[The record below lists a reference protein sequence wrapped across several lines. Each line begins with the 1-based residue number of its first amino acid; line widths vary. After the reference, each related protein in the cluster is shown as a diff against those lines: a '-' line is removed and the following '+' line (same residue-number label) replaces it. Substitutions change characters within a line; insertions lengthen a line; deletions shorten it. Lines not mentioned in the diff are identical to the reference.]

1 MANVTLPLF
10 VVPEIRDCGTER
22 FPVKVP
28 PLARVIVKVVFTGSE
43 PIAVMGTDAAMVP
56 FPIPFVKFAWPVIP
70 KPVAE
75 IVVVAFTVKVVL
87 MVAAGAAAHTSSAKA
102 KFEKVRLIGPSESST
117 LETQEFGDPG
127 LYSILPV
134 PIRRASPSG

>member
-10 VVPEIRDCGTER
+10 VVPKTSDCGTER

-28 PLARVIVKVVFTGSE
+28 PLARVIVKVVFMGSE
-43 PIAVMGTDAAMVP
+43 ASPVAGTVAAIVP

-87 MVAAGAAAHTSSAKA
+87 MLAAGAAAQTSSAKA

-117 LETQEFGDPG
+117 RETQEYGENWPM
-127 LYSILPV
+127 
-134 PIRRASPSG
+134 

>member
-10 VVPEIRDCGTER
+10 VVPVIRDRGTER

-43 PIAVMGTDAAMVP
+43 LIAVIGIDAAMVP

-70 KPVAE
+70 KLVPE
-75 IVVVAFTVKVVL
+75 TVVEAFTVKVVL
-87 MVAAGAAAHTSSAKA
+87 MLAAGAAAHTSSAKA
-102 KFEKVRLIGPSESST
+102 KVEKVRFIGPSESST
-117 LETQEFGDPG
+117 RETQ
-127 LYSILPV
+127 
-134 PIRRASPSG
+134 